1 MYIDNRFQYPALLL
15 VTADHDD
22 RVVPSHSLKHIATLQ
37 HTLGAGAKQ
46 VRGQI

>member
-1 MYIDNRFQYPALLL
+1 MFQYPALLL

>member
-1 MYIDNRFQYPALLL
+1 MIQYPALLL

-46 VRGQI
+46 VSEREV